1 MALKAVY
8 YLIDKRLKQGLSFPD
23 PDFNYLLENDANIKI
38 TFKINENSAANAN
51 MSTSNSSINNIANNA
66 NTSVANQANLI
77 NSNQAN
83 FNTNVNHVILNGVTK
98 HNSQLLP
105 KRHGVQ
111 VVARSSSQKNVDF
124 KSIFNNMNLNGTS
137 NSNSNTNNSNANR
150 NLYSST
156 TNRDDT
162 SNNNYSNSPSPDFIA
177 AAMSP
182 IKTNQTAAQA
192 TQLNSASSARH
203 NSRQTNYQDLVNQRK
218 FNNNNNNAA
227 NQAGNA
233 TSNSNSNI
241 VQSRSSAVSNGSQN
255 ENRLDRYYVPSQ
267 ANSTNTQQ
275 SEPDGYNNQVVYYQ
289 SGENRILVNSNAT
302 NTNRHNTAGIRSLPG
317 SIYRGSPERGAP
329 NRSPDRP
336 ERSADYN
343 NNSVSN
349 HRPTTS
355 RISSSRPTDVI
366 SSMSTDN
373 KSYDTQQKFKV
384 VNYLAA
390 KRSLTSCDESTFEGR
405 QKNQLNAANNNI
417 VKTRQLQ
424 MGKAKIDLDT
434 QPSIILIALNLHV

>member
-1 MALKAVY
+1 
-8 YLIDKRLKQGLSFPD
+8 
-23 PDFNYLLENDANIKI
+23 
-38 TFKINENSAANAN
+38 

-66 NTSVANQANLI
+66 NTSVAQQANLI

-137 NSNSNTNNSNANR
+137 SSSTNPANTNNSNANR

-162 SNNNYSNSPSPDFIA
+162 SNNYSNSPSPDFIA

-182 IKTNQTAAQA
+182 IKTNQISAAQA

-218 FNNNNNNAA
+218 FNNNNNNTG

-289 SGENRILVNSNAT
+289 SGESNRILVNSNAT

-317 SIYRGSPERGAP
+317 SIYRGSPERAAP

-343 NNSVSN
+343 NNNSNNSVSN

-373 KSYDTQQKFKV
+373 KTYDTQQKFKV

>member
-1 MALKAVY
+1 M
-8 YLIDKRLKQGLSFPD
+8 KQGLTFPD
-23 PDFNYLLENDANIKI
+23 PEFNYLLESDNNIKI
-38 TFKINENSAANAN
+38 TFKLNDPNNNNPN

-66 NTSVANQANLI
+66 NNTNSLVTQANLNNNNI
-77 NSNQAN
+77 
-83 FNTNVNHVILNGVTK
+83 NHVILNGVTK

-111 VVARSSSQKNVDF
+111 VVTRSSSQKNVDF
-124 KSIFNNMNLNGTS
+124 KSIFNNMNLNGTT
-137 NSNSNTNNSNANR
+137 NTNNQTNTNNSNANR

-162 SNNNYSNSPSPDFIA
+162 SNNYSNSPSPDFIA

-182 IKTNQTAAQA
+182 IKTSQANGAA

-218 FNNNNNNAA
+218 LNNTNPNPNPN
-227 NQAGNA
+227 
-233 TSNSNSNI
+233 SNSNSNI

-255 ENRLDRYYVPSQ
+255 ENRVDRYYMPSQ
-267 ANSTNTQQ
+267 QA
-275 SEPDGYNNQVVYYQ
+275 EPDNFNNSNNNANNQVVYYQ
-289 SGENRILVNSNAT
+289 SGDNRIVVNSNA
-302 NTNRHNTAGIRSLPG
+302 TNRHNTAGIRSLPG
-317 SIYRGSPERGAP
+317 SIYRGSPERGVP

-343 NNSVSN
+343 NNSIN

-355 RISSSRPTDVI
+355 RISTSRPTDVI

-373 KSYDTQQKFKV
+373 KTYDTQQKFKV

-405 QKNQLNAANNNI
+405 QKSQLNTSTSNI

-434 QPSIILIALNLHV
+434 QPSIKLIALNLHK